1 MEWVQAHFFRFRGR
15 RAVESTG
22 EIGRLE
28 QIRAIADRVA
38 RSRGLEVFDLQFRRE
53 AHGWMLR
60 IYLDKP
66 DAPVPAGRAGTI
78 EGEGVTIDDCQFV
91 SSEVGT
97 LLDVADIVGHRYT
110 LEVSSPGLDRPLRGP
125 ADYRRF
131 AGCLAQ
137 FVLAGPV
144 EGQTHVRGRLQGM
157 EGDDVLVAV
166 GKDHVRRIPAS
177 RISRARL
184 EVEF

>member
-1 MEWVQAHFFRFRGR
+1 MDT
-15 RAVESTG
+15 TG
-22 EIGRLE
+22 EVGRLE
-28 QIRAIADRVA
+28 RIRAIADRVA
-38 RSRGLEVFDLQFRRE
+38 RSRGLEIFDVQFRRE

-66 DAPVPAGRAGTI
+66 DAPVHAGRAGTI
-78 EGEGVTIDDCQFV
+78 EGEGVTIEDCQFV
-91 SSEVGT
+91 STEVGT
-97 LLDVADIVGHRYT
+97 LLDVEDVVGHRYT
-110 LEVSSPGLDRPLRGP
+110 LEVSSPGLDRPLRGT

-137 FVLAGPV
+137 FVLAEPV
-144 EGQTHVRGRLQGM
+144 DGQTHVRGRLQGM

-166 GKDHVRRIPAS
+166 GNDQVRRIPSS